1 MVFMDRNMPVM
12 NGDLATEQARANGY
26 VLPIVMTSGN
36 TFKLS
41 DKTELIQRGVTAFL
55 SKMSVPGTR
64 HAMEKLQAM
73 KNRDTT
79 L

>member
-55 SKMSVPGTR
+55 SKMSVPGTG
-64 HAMEKLQAM
+64 HAMEKLKAM
-73 KNRDTT
+73 KNRDAT